1 MLKQPRKLTN
11 EEAAFAAENHSKIYD
26 FLYENG
32 LDTEDFYDVAVFGYL
47 TAVQLYFDGKNSLDF
62 DEIAYRQMLSACVS
76 AEEENSL
83 LAEPA
88 SYLEDTIADA
98 KSIAE
103 EAIKAV
109 DLDNTL
115 AGFSANEQRIA
126 KLIVSGYSVE
136 DIADIFG
143 IGTGTVTKLVLD
155 MCRRLEGNN
164 FSPVM
169 LAA

>member
-32 LDTEDFYDVAVFGYL
+32 LSCDDFYDVAVFGYL
-47 TAVQLYFDGKNSLDF
+47 KAVQLYFEGEMSCDF
-62 DEIAYRQMLSACVS
+62 TEIAGREMLSACVS

-115 AGFSANEQRIA
+115 ASFSANEQRIA
-126 KLIVSGYSVE
+126 RLVVSGYSVE

-143 IGTGTVTKLVLD
+143 MGTGTVTKLVLD
-155 MCRRLEGNN
+155 MCRRLEGNS